1 MSPWILLAFDVIVAC
16 LAVGGVTLIVRSL
29 ATRHLSFAA
38 RVAQG
43 RVQEDTT
50 PEITRWL
57 RRMGASAL
65 DSLGSTSESVAR
77 RLILAGAAPE
87 VSCSACVKPP
97 PQSPDS
103 SALASSSQPARPLRC
118 ARRSSRLSSVPSSAP
133 YSASQAW
140 TATSR

>member
-29 ATRHLSFAA
+29 ATRHFSFAA

-57 RRMGASAL
+57 RRM
-65 DSLGSTSESVAR
+65 
-77 RLILAGAAPE
+77 
-87 VSCSACVKPP
+87 
-97 PQSPDS
+97 
-103 SALASSSQPARPLRC
+103 
-118 ARRSSRLSSVPSSAP
+118 
-133 YSASQAW
+133 
-140 TATSR
+140 